1 MGKIYYVMGKSAS
14 GKDTIY
20 KRLVKELPEL
30 GTVRMYTTRPIR
42 DGETNGVEYIFTD
55 EKQLQTMKDAGKV
68 IECRTY
74 DTIYGPWSY
83 FTADDGQID
92 LGSGSYLMMGTLESY
107 EKLCSY
113 YGAEVMVPLYIHV
126 EDRIRLQRALDRE
139 NTQKNPKYAEMC
151 RRFLADEKDF
161 AKERL
166 DQCGINKQYENTGLE
181 PCIEEIIKDILCN
194 EGKEKQMLKKIGF
207 IGVGIMGKSMVRNL
221 MKAGFELHIFAR
233 TKAKVEDVISE
244 GAVFHSTIKECV
256 SDCDAVITIV
266 GFPADVEEVYFEEG
280 NILDSAKSGAY
291 LIDMTTTSPML
302 SEKIYAEG
310 KKRGFHVL
318 DAPVTGGDT
327 GAKAGT
333 LSILVGGDK
342 EDYEACIPLFEAM
355 GTNLNYQGGAG
366 CGQHAKMANQIM
378 IAGTLSGVCEA
389 LTYAKAKGLDL
400 PTVIKSVAT
409 GAAGSKQLDLFAPKI
424 LEKNYEPGF
433 FIKHFIKDMKIA
445 LTEANRSDLF
455 LEVLSL
461 VLSNYEELEAE
472 GYGDLGTQALIKYY
486 EAEGEE

>member
-55 EKQLQTMKDAGKV
+55 EKQLQAMKDAGKV

-126 EDRIRLQRALDRE
+126 EDGERLQRALNRE
-139 NTQKNPKYAEMC
+139 KTQKVPKYAEMC

-166 DQCGINKQYENTGLE
+166 DQCGIRKQYENTGLE

-194 EGKEKQMLKKIGF
+194 EGKEKKMLKKIGF

-221 MKAGFELHIFAR
+221 MKAGYEVSIYTR
-233 TKAKVEDVISE
+233 TKSKVEDVIAE
-244 GAVFHSTIKECV
+244 GAAWCDTVA
-256 SDCDAVITIV
+256 DCSKGKDVVITIV
-266 GFPADVEEVYFEEG
+266 GYPKDVEEVYFGENG
-280 NILDSAKSGAY
+280 
-291 LIDMTTTSPML
+291 
-302 SEKIYAEG
+302 
-310 KKRGFHVL
+310 
-318 DAPVTGGDT
+318 
-327 GAKAGT
+327 
-333 LSILVGGDK
+333 
-342 EDYEACIPLFEAM
+342 
-355 GTNLNYQGGAG
+355 
-366 CGQHAKMANQIM
+366 
-378 IAGTLSGVCEA
+378 
-389 LTYAKAKGLDL
+389 
-400 PTVIKSVAT
+400 
-409 GAAGSKQLDLFAPKI
+409 I
-424 LEKNYEPGF
+424 LENEMC
-433 FIKHFIKDMKIA
+433 IRDRCWVHHM
-445 LTEANRSDLF
+445 
-455 LEVLSL
+455 L
-461 VLSNYEELEAE
+461 V
-472 GYGDLGTQALIKYY
+472 
-486 EAEGEE
+486 